1 MDRWMRNPG
10 NLETLEEVEN
20 VIALSRVHPF
30 ELNLWKSQ
38 NAYYELS
45 QAVAGN
51 GAGIVN
57 EAWLSH
63 FRGLGQWLGVA
74 LPQLPAPRPGAA

>member
-1 MDRWMRNPG
+1 
-10 NLETLEEVEN
+10 VES
-20 VIALSRVHPF
+20 VVSLSRLQPF

-45 QAVAGN
+45 QAIAGN
-51 GAGIVN
+51 GRAAVN

-74 LPQLPAPRPGAA
+74 LPQLPEQPGYMNRDPAA